1 MFYYFNAEMKYYEK
15 PTPVVKPFATATDA
29 ELADMLQAHYDGLI
43 DLHTEEG
50 WEVGAERTVRL
61 GAMSATGVGETHV
74 EQDVTMVLMNKGGKT
89 LSDGTTECAFIVGQK
104 NLLANNVTT
113 PEYGYMNST
122 NTNTG
127 GWKNSA
133 RRTWCNSVYYNA
145 IPSGFK
151 ALLKE
156 FTNQSGLGNSST
168 SGVEDT
174 LDYCA
179 LPAEVEVFGSQT
191 YSVAGEGAQFKYYET
206 SANRIKKAGDSGSAD
221 VWWERSPSSGNS
233 TLFCRVNSGGSAYG
247 GNASSTYGLAPF
259 FVI

>member
-1 MFYYFNAEMKYYEK
+1 MFYYFNAEMKYYER

-50 WEVGAERTVRL
+50 WDVGAERTVRL
-61 GAMSATGVGETHV
+61 SAMLATGVGETHV

-104 NLLANNVTT
+104 NLLASGTT
-113 PEYGYMNST
+113 LEGGYMNST
-122 NTNTG
+122 ATTVG

-156 FTNQSGLGNSST
+156 FTNQSGLGDSSS
-168 SGVEDT
+168 SGVENT

-191 YSVAGEGAQFKYYET
+191 YSVAGEGTRFKYYET
-206 SANRIKKAGDSGSAD
+206 SANRVKNVGDSGSAHN
-221 VWWERSPSSGNS
+221 WWERSPYSGNS
-233 TLFCRVNSGGSAYG
+233 EYFCLVTSGGSAHG
-247 GNASSTYGLAPF
+247 IIASNSRGLAPF

>member
-1 MFYYFNAEMKYYEK
+1 MKYYER
-15 PTPVVKPFATATDA
+15 PTPVIKPFATATDA

-61 GAMSATGVGETHV
+61 GAMSATGVGESHV

-104 NLLANNVTT
+104 NMLADNGTR
-113 PEYGYMNST
+113 EGGYMNST

-156 FTNQSGLGNSST
+156 FTNQSGLGGGSS

-191 YSVAGEGAQFKYYET
+191 YSVAGEGTQFKYYET
-206 SANRIKKAGDSGSAD
+206 SANRIKKAGDSGSALL
-221 VWWERSPSSGNS
+221 WWERSPFSDDS
-233 TLFCRVNSGGSAYG
+233 TLFCSVNSDGSANYNG
-247 GNASSTYGLAPF
+247 ASKTLGLAPF

>member
-1 MFYYFNAEMKYYEK
+1 MFYYFNAEMKYYER
-15 PTPVVKPFATATDA
+15 PAPVVKPFATATDA

-50 WEVGAERTVRL
+50 WEVDAERTVRL
-61 GAMSATGVGETHV
+61 SAMSATGVGESHV

-104 NLLANNVTT
+104 NSLAEV
-113 PEYGYMNST
+113 GYMNST

-127 GWKNSA
+127 GWKDCA

-156 FTNQSGLGNSST
+156 FTNQSGLGNGSS

-206 SANRIKKAGDSGSAD
+206 SANRIKKTGDSGSAD
-221 VWWERSPSSGNS
+221 IWWERSPRSGNS
-233 TLFCRVNSGGSAYG
+233 GRFCYVTSDGSA
-247 GNASSTYGLAPF
+247 SSSGAQYIYGLAPF

>member
-1 MFYYFNAEMKYYEK
+1 MFYYFNAEMKYYER
-15 PTPVVKPFATATDA
+15 PTPVIKPFATATDA

-50 WEVGAERTVRL
+50 WDIGAERTVRL
-61 GAMSATGVGETHV
+61 SAMLATGVGETHV

-104 NLLANNVTT
+104 NLLGSNGSL
-113 PEYGYMNST
+113 EGGYMNSS
-122 NTNTG
+122 NTNVG

-156 FTNQSGLGNSST
+156 FTNQSGLGNGSS

-191 YSVAGEGAQFKYYET
+191 YSVAGEGTQFKYYET
-206 SANRIKKAGDSGSAD
+206 SANRIKKAGDSGSAYY
-221 VWWERSPSSGNS
+221 WWERSPYSGYS
-233 TLFCRVNSGGSAYG
+233 ASFCSVFSDGSASDG
-247 GNASSTYGLAPF
+247 IASFSCGLAPF

>member
-1 MFYYFNAEMKYYEK
+1 MFYYFNAEMKYYER

-50 WEVGAERTVRL
+50 WEIGAERTVRL
-61 GAMSATGVGETHV
+61 SAMLATGVGETHV
-74 EQDVTMVLMNKGGKT
+74 EQDVTMVLMNKGGKM
-89 LSDGTTECAFIVGQK
+89 LSDGTTECAYIVGQK
-104 NLLANNVTT
+104 NMLANGTT
-113 PEYGYMNST
+113 LEGGYMNST
-122 NTNTG
+122 NTNVG

-156 FTNQSGLGNSST
+156 FTNQSGLGNSSS

-179 LPAEVEVFGSQT
+179 LPAEIEVFDSTT
-191 YSVAGEGAQFKYYET
+191 YSVLGEGTQFKYYEN
-206 SANRIKKAGDSGSAD
+206 SANWIKNIGNSEVAYH
-221 VWWERSPSSGNS
+221 WWIRSPIPANNRQ
-233 TLFCRVNSGGSAYG
+233 FCYVYKSGGPNSDSAS
-247 GNASSTYGLAPF
+247 NSYGLAPF

>member
-1 MFYYFNAEMKYYEK
+1 MFYYFNAEMKYYER
-15 PTPVVKPFATATDA
+15 PTPVIKPFATATDA

-50 WEVGAERTVRL
+50 WDVGAERTVRL
-61 GAMSATGVGETHV
+61 GAMLATGVGESHV

-104 NLLANNVTT
+104 NMLANNGTR
-113 PEYGYMNST
+113 EGGYMNSS
-122 NTNTG
+122 NTNSG

-145 IPSGFK
+145 IPSGFR
-151 ALLKE
+151 ALLKQ
-156 FTNQSGLGNSST
+156 FINKSGIGGSSS

-174 LDYCA
+174 TDYCA

-206 SANRIKKAGDSGSAD
+206 SANRIKKAGDSGSANL
-221 VWWERSPSSGNS
+221 WWERSPRSGS
-233 TLFCRVNSGGSAYG
+233 ETRFCRADSDGSAYNG
-247 GNASSTYGLAPF
+247 GASDTFGLAPF

>member
-1 MFYYFNAEMKYYEK
+1 MFYYFNAEMKYYER

-61 GAMSATGVGETHV
+61 GAMLATGVGESHV

-104 NLLANNVTT
+104 NMLANNGTR
-113 PEYGYMNST
+113 EGGYMNSS
-122 NTNTG
+122 NINTG
-127 GWKNSA
+127 GWKNSK

-145 IPSGFK
+145 ISSGFK

-156 FTNQSGLGNSST
+156 FTNQSGLGGSSS

-174 LDYCA
+174 TDYCA
-179 LPAEVEVFGSQT
+179 LPAEIEVFGSAT
-191 YSVAGEGAQFKYYET
+191 YSVSGEGSLFKYYET
-206 SANRIKKAGDSGSAD
+206 STNRVKKQGDSGYAD
-221 VWWERSPSSGNS
+221 FWWERSPRSGSGTYFCGVDGSGN
-233 TLFCRVNSGGSAYG
+233 AYSF
-247 GNASSTYGLAPF
+247 ASNTNLGLAPF

>member
-1 MFYYFNAEMKYYEK
+1 MFYYFNAEMKYYER
-15 PTPVVKPFATATDA
+15 PTPVIKPFATATDA

-50 WEVGAERTVRL
+50 WDVGAERTVRL
-61 GAMSATGVGETHV
+61 GAMLATGVDESHV

-104 NLLANNVTT
+104 NSLLET
-113 PEYGYMNST
+113 GYMNST
-122 NTNTG
+122 LTSSG

-156 FTNQSGLGNSST
+156 FTNQSGLGGGSS

-179 LPAEVEVFGSQT
+179 LPAEVEVFGSQS
-191 YSVAGEGAQFKYYET
+191 YSVAGEGTRFKYYET
-206 SANRIKKAGDSGSAD
+206 SENRIKKLGDSGSTEY
-221 VWWERSPSSGNS
+221 WWERSPCASDSMY
-233 TLFCRVNSGGSAYG
+233 FCNVLSN
-247 GNASSTYGLAPF
+247 GNANKRGANSSYNALAPF